1 MIRAITT
8 VAFVGLLRP
17 APGTW
22 GSLAALPLCWG
33 VHVMGG
39 FAGVLIATILITFL
53 GVWAINR
60 AHAQGA
66 AEDPPEIV
74 IDEVAGQFIALWPV
88 SLGISMTGAA
98 PMALWPGWV
107 TAFLA
112 FRLFDIWKPGPI
124 RRAEGLAGG
133 WGVMA
138 DDLLAGLAAAIV
150 VVTAGALF
158 HLVILV

>member
-1 MIRAITT
+1 
-8 VAFVGLLRP
+8 
-17 APGTW
+17 
-22 GSLAALPLCWG
+22 
-33 VHVMGG
+33 
-39 FAGVLIATILITFL
+39 
-53 GVWAINR
+53 
-60 AHAQGA
+60 
-66 AEDPPEIV
+66 
-74 IDEVAGQFIALWPV
+74 
-88 SLGISMTGAA
+88 
-98 PMALWPGWV
+98 MALWPGWV